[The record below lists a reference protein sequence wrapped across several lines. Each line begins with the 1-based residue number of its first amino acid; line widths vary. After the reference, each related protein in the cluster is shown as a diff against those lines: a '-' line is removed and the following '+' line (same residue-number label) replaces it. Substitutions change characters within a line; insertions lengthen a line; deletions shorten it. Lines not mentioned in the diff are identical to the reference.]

1 MFFLALDCSTSTGGV
16 ALARG
21 EDAGNLRI
29 VRRMEFTAG
38 KGRGGELFIA
48 LEQAMREVRST
59 DERLGGIVVGMGPGS
74 FSGVRQSI
82 AAAVGLAASTGAWLG
97 GVPSVVAV
105 RDPSRCYQVVGDAR
119 RGAFYHTAVQDGIC
133 VSGPELIP
141 DAVALEARLAQR
153 PDWPVRV
160 METALPGGLLADA
173 PITRIDAGG
182 LFAVPRE
189 THRPTPLEPIY
200 LRPVSITLPKPTL
213 SAVP

>member
-21 EDAGNLRI
+21 EDVGSLRV
-29 VRRMEFTAG
+29 VRRMEFAAG
-38 KGRGGELFIA
+38 KGRGGELFTA

-59 DERLGGIVVGMGPGS
+59 GERLGGVVVGLGPGS

-105 RDPSRCYQVVGDAR
+105 RDLPRRYQVVGDAR
-119 RGAFYHTAVQDGIC
+119 RGAFYHTAVRDGVC

-141 DAVALEARLAQR
+141 DAAALEVLLAQR
-153 PDWPVRV
+153 PDWPVRI

-173 PITRIDAGG
+173 LVTGIDAGG

-189 THRPTPLEPIY
+189 THRSAPLEPIY
-200 LRPVSITLPKPTL
+200 LRPVSITLPKSIL
-213 SAVP
+213 SVVP